1 VIRTEGLTKRFGRLT
16 AVDGL
21 DLDVREGDL
30 FGFLGP
36 NGSGKTTTVR
46 MLLGLVFAT
55 SGRIEVLGRPM
66 PKAAREVL
74 PQVGSLVEGPAF
86 YPHLSGRANLALF
99 DAAGPDPGRHRPTL
113 QPPGLQPPSLQ
124 PPSLQPPSLQPPGPQ
139 APGLAS
145 GPPVGEPSSRPDG
158 VLAAVHSLRARSP
171 RAPSPRARRQRIDD
185 ALARVGLDRVGRR
198 PVRAWSTGMR
208 QRLGLA
214 AALLRAP
221 RLLVLD
227 EPTNGLDPH
236 GMREVRDLLVELVQ
250 GGTTVFLSSHLLAE
264 VELVCTRA
272 AIVDRGRLVAQ
283 DRVDALL
290 GPTGRVL
297 VTTPDVGAAAD
308 LAAALPGVR
317 LGERRPDRLA
327 VHLDGTAPEAL
338 NRRLVDGG
346 VRVRELVVERPTLED
361 VFLRLTG
368 KDPDVPG

>member
-1 VIRTEGLTKRFGRLT
+1 VIRTEGLTKRFGGLV

-55 SGRIEVLGRPM
+55 SGRIELLGRPM
-66 PKAAREVL
+66 PRAAREVL
-74 PQVGSLVEGPAF
+74 PQVGSLVEGPGF
-86 YPHLSGRANLALF
+86 YPHLSGRANLSLF
-99 DAAGPDPGRHRPTL
+99 DAAGP
-113 QPPGLQPPSLQ
+113 PPSAH
-124 PPSLQPPSLQPPGPQ
+124 PPSPSLSPPE
-139 APGLAS
+139 
-145 GPPVGEPSSRPDG
+145 GERSRPEDG
-158 VLAAVHSLRARSP
+158 VRMVVHSPRRGRGRS
-171 RAPSPRARRQRIDD
+171 RDRRRRVDD
-185 ALARVGLDRVGRR
+185 ALARVGLEGVGRR
-198 PVRAWSTGMR
+198 PVKAWSTGMR

-221 RLLVLD
+221 RLLILD

-236 GMREVRDLLVELVQ
+236 GMREVRDLLVELV
-250 GGTTVFLSSHLLAE
+250 GAGTTVFLSSHLLAE
-264 VELVCTRA
+264 IELVCTRA

-283 DRVDALL
+283 DRVEALL

-297 VTTPDVGAAAD
+297 VTTPDVVAAAD

-368 KDPDVPG
+368 GLGGPGKDHDVPG

>member
-1 VIRTEGLTKRFGRLT
+1 VIRTEGLTKRFGGLV

-21 DLDVREGDL
+21 DLDVRDGDL

-66 PKAAREVL
+66 PRAAREVL
-74 PQVGSLVEGPAF
+74 PQVGSLVEGPGF

-99 DAAGPDPGRHRPTL
+99 DAAGPRAGGGTRDRRRR
-113 QPPGLQPPSLQ
+113 
-124 PPSLQPPSLQPPGPQ
+124 
-139 APGLAS
+139 
-145 GPPVGEPSSRPDG
+145 VG
-158 VLAAVHSLRARSP
+158 
-171 RAPSPRARRQRIDD
+171 D
-185 ALARVGLDRVGRR
+185 ALARVGLDGVGRR
-198 PVRAWSTGMR
+198 PVKAWSTGMR

-236 GMREVRDLLVELVQ
+236 GMREVRDLLAGLVA

-264 VELVCTRA
+264 VELVCNRA

-283 DRVDALL
+283 DRVEALL

-297 VTTPDVGAAAD
+297 VTTPDVGMAAG

-317 LGERRPDRLA
+317 LGERGPDRLA

-368 KDPDVPG
+368 RDSHVPG

>member
-1 VIRTEGLTKRFGRLT
+1 V

-66 PKAAREVL
+66 PRAAREVL
-74 PQVGSLVEGPAF
+74 PQVGSLVEGPGF

-99 DAAGPDPGRHRPTL
+99 DAAGPR
-113 QPPGLQPPSLQ
+113 
-124 PPSLQPPSLQPPGPQ
+124 PGPRDRRRR
-139 APGLAS
+139 
-145 GPPVGEPSSRPDG
+145 VG
-158 VLAAVHSLRARSP
+158 
-171 RAPSPRARRQRIDD
+171 D
-185 ALARVGLDRVGRR
+185 ALARVGLEEVGRR
-198 PVRAWSTGMR
+198 PVRAYSSGMR

-236 GMREVRDLLVELVQ
+236 GMREVRDLLAELAR

-264 VELVCTRA
+264 IELVCSRA

-283 DRVDALL
+283 DRVEALL

-297 VTTPDVGAAAD
+297 VTTPDVAAAAE

-327 VHLDGTAPEAL
+327 LHLDGTAPEAL

-368 KDPDVPG
+368 KDPHVPG

>member
-1 VIRTEGLTKRFGRLT
+1 MIRTEGLTKRFGGLV

-21 DLDVREGDL
+21 DLEVREGDL

-66 PKAAREVL
+66 PRAAAQVL
-74 PQVGSLVEGPAF
+74 PQVGSLVEGPGF
-86 YPHLSGRANLALF
+86 YPHLSARANLSLF
-99 DAAGPDPGRHRPTL
+99 DAAGPRGPG
-113 QPPGLQPPSLQ
+113 G
-124 PPSLQPPSLQPPGPQ
+124 GPRDRRRR
-139 APGLAS
+139 
-145 GPPVGEPSSRPDG
+145 VGE
-158 VLAAVHSLRARSP
+158 
-171 RAPSPRARRQRIDD
+171 
-185 ALARVGLDRVGRR
+185 ALAQVGLEGVGRR
-198 PVRAWSTGMR
+198 PVRAFSTGMR

-236 GMREVRDLLVELVQ
+236 GMREVRDLL
-250 GGTTVFLSSHLLAE
+250 AE

-272 AIVDRGRLVAQ
+272 AILHRGRLVAQ
-283 DRVDALL
+283 DRVEALL

-297 VTTPDVGAAAD
+297 VTTPDVAAAAD

-346 VRVRELVVERPTLED
+346 VRVRGLVVERSTLED
-361 VFLRLTG
+361 VYLRLTG
-368 KDPDVPG
+368 EADVVPG

>member
-1 VIRTEGLTKRFGRLT
+1 VIRTEGLTKRFGRLV

-66 PKAAREVL
+66 PGAAREVL
-74 PQVGSLVEGPAF
+74 SQVGSLVEGPGF
-86 YPHLSGRANLALF
+86 YPHLSGRANLTLF
-99 DAAGPDPGRHRPTL
+99 DAAGP
-113 QPPGLQPPSLQ
+113 QPSLD
-124 PPSLQPPSLQPPGPQ
+124 PPRERRRR
-139 APGLAS
+139 
-145 GPPVGEPSSRPDG
+145 VG
-158 VLAAVHSLRARSP
+158 
-171 RAPSPRARRQRIDD
+171 D
-185 ALARVGLDRVGRR
+185 ALARVGLEGVGRR
-198 PVRAWSTGMR
+198 PVKAWSTGMR

-221 RLLVLD
+221 RLLILD

-236 GMREVRDLLVELVQ
+236 GMREVRDLLVELVA

-264 VELVCTRA
+264 IELICTRA

-283 DRVDALL
+283 DRVEALL

-297 VTTPDVGAAAD
+297 VTTPDVSAAAE

-327 VHLDGTAPEAL
+327 VHLAGTAPEAL

-368 KDPDVPG
+368 GLGAPAPGAPREGPHVPG

>member
-1 VIRTEGLTKRFGRLT
+1 MIRTEGLTKRFGGLV

-21 DLDVREGDL
+21 DLDVHEGDL

-55 SGRIEVLGRPM
+55 SGRVELLGRPM
-66 PKAAREVL
+66 PRAAAEVL

-99 DAAGPDPGRHRPTL
+99 DAAGPQPRRPQL
-113 QPPGLQPPSLQ
+113 PSLEPPSMQ
-124 PPSLQPPSLQPPGPQ
+124 TASPHPAEPHPPSPYPPGPHP
-139 APGLAS
+139 ARPVA
-145 GPPVGEPSSRPDG
+145 GPPEGERSRPRRR
-158 VLAAVHSLRARSP
+158 ARTAVHSP
-171 RAPSPRARRQRIDD
+171 RDRRRIDEM
-185 ALARVGLDRVGRR
+185 LERVGLADVGRR
-198 PVRAWSTGMR
+198 PVRAWSSGMR

-236 GMREVRDLLVELVQ
+236 GTREVRDLLVELVA

-283 DRVDALL
+283 DRVAALL

-297 VTTPDVGAAAD
+297 VTTPDVAAAAD
-308 LAAALPGVR
+308 LAARLPGVR

-338 NRRLVDGG
+338 NRKLVDGG
-346 VRVRELVVERPTLED
+346 IRVRELVVERPTLEE
-361 VFLRLTG
+361 VFLRLTGGQG

>member
-1 VIRTEGLTKRFGRLT
+1 MIRTEGLAGSRRSVPPVIRTEGLTKRFGGLV

-55 SGRIEVLGRPM
+55 SGSIEVLGRPM
-66 PKAAREVL
+66 PRAAREVL
-74 PQVGSLVEGPAF
+74 PQVGSLVEGPGF

-99 DAAGPDPGRHRPTL
+99 DAAGPRG
-113 QPPGLQPPSLQ
+113 
-124 PPSLQPPSLQPPGPQ
+124 
-139 APGLAS
+139 
-145 GPPVGEPSSRPDG
+145 PDG
-158 VLAAVHSLRARSP
+158 TGTARD
-171 RAPSPRARRQRIDD
+171 RRRRVGD
-185 ALARVGLDRVGRR
+185 ALARVGLEGVGRR
-198 PVRAWSTGMR
+198 PVRAYSSGMR

-236 GMREVRDLLVELVQ
+236 GMREVRDLLVELVA

-264 VELVCTRA
+264 VELVCSRA
-272 AIVDRGRLVAQ
+272 AIIDRGRLVAQ
-283 DRVDALL
+283 DRVEALL

-297 VTTPDVGAAAD
+297 VTTPDVAAAAD

-317 LGERRPDRLA
+317 LGERRADRLA

-368 KDPDVPG
+368 GPGVAGPGDPDPGKEPHVPG

>member
-1 VIRTEGLTKRFGRLT
+1 VIRTEGLTKRFGGLV

-21 DLDVREGDL
+21 DLDVGEGDL

-55 SGRIEVLGRPM
+55 SGQIEVLGRPM
-66 PKAAREVL
+66 PRAAREVL
-74 PQVGSLVEGPAF
+74 SQVGSLVEGPAF

-99 DAAGPDPGRHRPTL
+99 DAAGPR
-113 QPPGLQPPSLQ
+113 
-124 PPSLQPPSLQPPGPQ
+124 
-139 APGLAS
+139 
-145 GPPVGEPSSRPDG
+145 VPD
-158 VLAAVHSLRARSP
+158 
-171 RAPSPRARRQRIDD
+171 RRRRIDD

-198 PVRAWSTGMR
+198 PVRAWSSGMR

-221 RLLVLD
+221 RLLILD

-236 GMREVRDLLVELVQ
+236 GMREVRDLLAELVA
-250 GGTTVFLSSHLLAE
+250 GGSTVFLSSHLLAE

-283 DRVDALL
+283 DRVEALL

-317 LGERRPDRLA
+317 LGERGGDRLA
-327 VHLDGTAPEAL
+327 VHLNGTAPEAL

-368 KDPDVPG
+368 RDGRVPG

>member
-1 VIRTEGLTKRFGRLT
+1 VIRTEALTKRFGGLV

-55 SGRIEVLGRPM
+55 SGRIELLGRPM
-66 PKAAREVL
+66 PRAAGEVL

-86 YPHLSGRANLALF
+86 YPHLSGRTNLALF
-99 DAAGPDPGRHRPTL
+99 DAAGPGGGRGDRRRR
-113 QPPGLQPPSLQ
+113 
-124 PPSLQPPSLQPPGPQ
+124 
-139 APGLAS
+139 
-145 GPPVGEPSSRPDG
+145 VGE
-158 VLAAVHSLRARSP
+158 
-171 RAPSPRARRQRIDD
+171 
-185 ALARVGLDRVGRR
+185 ALERVGLGGVGRR

-236 GMREVRDLLVELVQ
+236 GMREVRDLLVELV
-250 GGTTVFLSSHLLAE
+250 GAGTTVFLSSHLLAE

-283 DRVDALL
+283 DRVEALL

-297 VTTPDVGAAAD
+297 VSTPDVGAAAD
-308 LAAALPGVR
+308 LAAGLPGVR

-327 VHLDGTAPEAL
+327 VHLDGTAPETL

-346 VRVRELVVERPTLED
+346 VRVRELVVERSTLEE

-368 KDPDVPG
+368 ALGAPADGPGGRPARDQEEGPRVPG